1 MAELPV
7 LHLTV
12 SETAAPPEPELKSWA
27 LVELFGH
34 QRIVGFLSQQT
45 FGTGV
50 LFRVDVP
57 DLTKDAKVARKGFT
71 RYFGLSAIYS
81 ITPVD
86 EDTVRRMLP
95 SVDGTPGDARPLTL
109 QSFNRRDWEDG

>member
-1 MAELPV
+1 MRSAKAEPV
-7 LHLTV
+7 ALIPA
-12 SETAAPPEPELKSWA
+12 SADEKPAEPELKSWA

-34 QRIVGFLSQQT
+34 QRIVGYLSQQT

-57 DLTKDAKVARKGFT
+57 DLTKEGKVVRRGFT

-81 ITPVD
+81 ITPCD
-86 EDTVRRMLP
+86 ETLVREMLP
-95 SVDGTPGDARPLTL
+95 HVDGTPGRSAA
-109 QSFNRRDWEDG
+109 FEFGEFF